1 MVSKVRL
8 VFGVAVV
15 VCAFAAQAQ
24 PVSDAQSSVFKANT
38 TAALTMTVAH
48 TTGANLNRYL
58 LVAVAIDINPN
69 NAAAA
74 TGVTYNGT
82 ALTFVGAA
90 FDGVPNVR
98 IETWQMVNPPA
109 GTFNVV
115 TTLNAASTNCG
126 ATVGVSTYSNVSQAA
141 PIGAGNSASGN
152 SNNPAVTL
160 NGTLATDLV
169 VDLLS
174 ARGNNT
180 AVATAGQTQLYNLQS
195 GANGGDSRGA
205 GSTKPGGGNVT
216 TGWTLAGAGANHW
229 VLGIISLARA
239 TADMSITSTAG
250 SPDPVMNGQQATWTL
265 TVTNNGTSFA
275 GGVTVTDPAPAGWT
289 IVSATPSVGSCTAGT
304 VNCALGTMAGGA
316 TATINVVATTGGAT
330 VGTITSTA
338 TVAVAAPTVDP
349 TAGNNTATVS
359 TVVQSEQC
367 ANPGAQLAGGNIT
380 GVINAYWPGTQTTV
394 AVGAKS
400 VTLGVRTGA
409 ANTIAIGD
417 LLVIMQMQ
425 DATIDFADNDERYGD
440 GTGTAGNT
448 TGTGRGATNLN
459 SSGRYEY
466 ILAAST
472 VPATGGT
479 LTFTSAGGNG
489 NGLLY
494 GYNNANATGV
504 MGQRRYQVIRVP
516 QYTTATLTSGLTALA
531 WNGTT
536 GGVLV
541 LDVAGNLALNSAA
554 VSVNGLG
561 FRGAATLQRAGGGG
575 ANTDYVN
582 TEANGA
588 HGTKGEG
595 IAGTPQYLYVPAT
608 DTVANSF
615 AQGYPG
621 GDFARGAPG
630 NAGGGGTDGNP
641 AANDENSGGGGG
653 GNGGIGGQGGN
664 SWSTNLNVGG
674 WGGANVA
681 AGISRIVM
689 GGSGGAAS
697 RNNTPGVNGASS
709 GANGGGMVLI
719 RAGNLS
725 GSATITANGSTAFQ
739 ATANDGGGGGGAGG
753 TVVVL
758 VRGPGIAGLTVNAN
772 GGRGGDAWI
781 GQAPGGA
788 PGERHG
794 PGGGG
799 AGGVIILSGAGP
811 TTTVTGGAAGQTT
824 TALDNYNATAG
835 AVGIVIVTTNPEP
848 GVGSGAHCSPDV
860 AVSISDAPDPVSAG
874 NQITYTINVTNNG
887 TVAVA
892 PNPSWTLVTPA
903 GTTFASVTPPAGWT
917 CPTTPAVGGTGTITC
932 SSVTALGVGATT
944 PNFSLVL
951 NTPASTVD
959 GTVITASVTASTTAT
974 DPIPA
979 NNTASTT
986 TTVVR
991 RVDVSIAKSGV
1002 PDPIGQ
1008 NQPMAYTLVVTNNG
1022 PSNASGVTVS
1032 DPLPGVFTFS
1042 SVSTT
1047 VGSCSQAAGT
1057 VTCTLGSM
1065 IPGAT
1070 GTITINGTM
1079 NSTPNLVTN
1088 TATVTQN
1095 ETDTNVAN
1103 NSSSFD
1109 SAVVTATQ
1117 VHMLSMTAQQDN
1129 QKVVVSWTTS
1139 FEQDNLGFNV
1149 YRQYSGGSMQKV
1161 NERLIAGSAVTNGH
1175 KAVNKS
1181 TSYSWKDEDVQSGKF
1196 VQYYLE
1202 DIDLHGVRTMNGPVT
1217 PGLVGAIP
1225 DGKNTDTI
1233 ADLGSAG
1240 GIFNSPDGIGA
1251 PKYAVST
1258 PTKTQIDTQYD
1269 LAGQPS
1275 IKLMVAEEGWYRVT
1289 RRQLTGAGFDPGS
1302 DSKLL
1307 SLFMEGVEQP
1317 MSVADGGDGR
1327 FDPDD
1332 ALEFYGTGID
1342 TPSSGAR
1349 AYWLVSMKGRAVRV
1363 GSDKSRK
1370 STSFT
1375 GNFAF
1380 TFESK
1385 ERTNFIFALTNNGD
1399 RENFYGATLSN
1410 AGATQNIKVSHAD
1423 PAGGNATLE
1432 VAYQGG
1438 TDGIHDIRTL
1448 LGSHDLGI
1456 AHLTGQ
1462 QRLVKA
1468 FAVPAAWLA
1477 EGANTLSFTALGN
1490 DDDLSLL
1497 ESVRLTYAH
1506 LLTADRDAL
1515 KFTVAAGRNVTVD
1528 GFTGKKVRAFDVTD
1542 PMNVTELGADVAAK
1556 GSGFAATVGV
1566 SASNGNGNGNDDGN
1580 NGNGS
1585 SSSSRTILMIADAR
1599 VLAPAQLL
1607 PSRASAWN
1615 AATNKADLVII
1626 AARPFI
1632 AAAAPLKTARDAQGI
1647 STQIIDVQD
1656 LYDEFGFGQRGPQ
1669 PIKDF
1674 LARSKSWKTVPR
1686 YMLLLGDATF
1696 DPRNYYNLGTFDF
1709 VPTRLVN
1716 TAEMKTAS
1724 DDWLSDFNNDGI
1736 ADVATGRLPARTAA
1750 EAAAMINKIVGRDA
1764 SSQNVTLV
1772 ADVNKDYNFENA
1784 ASLASALV
1792 PASVPKNTIK
1802 VASTPDPHGAV
1813 VSALNAGP
1821 AVVDYL
1827 GHGSVDV
1834 WEGFFGG
1841 GDASTLTNGRK
1852 LPFVVTMTCLNGFFH
1867 DVYMESLAEVLL
1879 KNPNGGASAVWA
1891 SSSLTEPAGQSL
1903 MNQELFRQ
1911 IFSNS
1916 SQTLGEA
1923 VLKAKKATTDQNV
1936 RKSWVFFGDPSMKL
1950 H

>member
-1 MVSKVRL
+1 V
-8 VFGVAVV
+8 VAVF

-38 TAALTMTVAH
+38 TAGLTLTVAH
-48 TTGANLNRYL
+48 TTGANLNRYM

-69 NAAAA
+69 NAAAVTA
-74 TGVTYNGT
+74 VTYNGT
-82 ALTFVGAA
+82 ALTFVGGVN
-90 FDGVPNVR
+90 DGVPNVR
-98 IETWQMVNPPA
+98 LEMWQMVNPPT

-115 TTLNAASTNCG
+115 TTMNAASANCG
-126 ATVGVSTYSNVSQAA
+126 VTVGVSTYSNAA
-141 PIGAGNSASGN
+141 QTASLGVGNSASGN

-169 VDLLS
+169 IDAVS

-180 AVATAGQTQLYNLQS
+180 LTATAGQTQLYNLQS
-195 GANGGDSRGA
+195 GVNGGDSRGA

-216 TGWTLAGAGANHW
+216 TSWTSAGAGANHW
-229 VLGIISLARA
+229 VDGIVNLRVA
-239 TADMSITSTAG
+239 TADMAITTSTP
-250 SPDPVMNGQQATWTL
+250 SPDPVMTGQQATWTL
-265 TVTNNGTSFA
+265 TVTNNGASFA
-275 GGVTVTDPAPAGWT
+275 GAVTTTDPAPAGWT

-304 VNCALGTMAGGA
+304 VNCALGTMASGA
-316 TATINVVATTGGAT
+316 TATITVVATTGGAT
-330 VGTITSTA
+330 LGTINSTA
-338 TVAVAAPTVDP
+338 TVATTTTDP
-349 TAGNNTATVS
+349 TAANNTATVT
-359 TVVQSEQC
+359 TVVESDQC
-367 ANPGAQLAGGNIT
+367 GNPGAQGAGGNIT
-380 GVINAYWPGTQTTV
+380 GVINAYWPGTQATV
-394 AVGAKS
+394 AVNAKTVTIGA
-400 VTLGVRTGA
+400 RTGA

-425 DATIDFADNDERYGD
+425 DAAIDFADNDERYGS
-440 GTGTAGNT
+440 GTGTAGGT
-448 TGTGRGATNLN
+448 TNPGRGATNLN

-466 ILAAST
+466 ILATNA
-472 VPATGGT
+472 VGAAGGT
-479 LTFTSAGGNG
+479 LNFTSAGSTQ
-489 NGLLY
+489 GLLY
-494 GYNNANATGV
+494 SYNNAAASGTQ
-504 MGQRRYQVIRVP
+504 GQRRYQIIRVP

-541 LDVAGNLALNSAA
+541 CDVAGTLTLNSAT

-561 FRGAATLQRAGGGG
+561 FRGAATQQRAGGGG

-582 TEANGA
+582 TDANAA

-608 DTVANSF
+608 DTVTDSG

-664 SWSTNLNVGG
+664 SWNSNLPVGG

-681 AGISRIVM
+681 AGISRVVM
-689 GGSGGAAS
+689 GGSGGAGS
-697 RNNTPGVNGASS
+697 RNNDPGVNGSS
-709 GANGGGMVLI
+709 AGANGGGIVLI
-719 RAGNLS
+719 RAGNMS
-725 GSATITANGSTAFQ
+725 GSAAITANGSAAFQ
-739 ATANDGGGGGGAGG
+739 TTLNDGGGGGGAGG

-758 VRGPGIAGLTVNAN
+758 VRGTGIGGLTVNAN

-781 GQAPGGA
+781 TQPPAGT

-799 AGGVIILSGAGP
+799 AGGVIILSSVGP
-811 TTTVTGGAAGQTT
+811 TTAVTGGAAGQTT

-835 AVGIVIVTTNPEP
+835 ALGIVIVTTNPEP

-860 AVSISDAPDPVSAG
+860 AVTISDAPDPVSAG

-951 NTPASTVD
+951 NTPASTVN

-991 RVDVSIAKSGV
+991 RVDVSIVKSGA

-1079 NSTPNLVTN
+1079 NSPPNIVTN

-1117 VHMLSMTAQQDN
+1117 VHMLSMSAQQD
-1129 QKVVVSWTTS
+1129 QEKVVVSWTTS

-1149 YRQYSGGSMQKV
+1149 YRQFSGGSMQKV
-1161 NERLIAGSAVTNGH
+1161 NEHLIAGSAVTNGH

-1181 TSYSWKDEDVQSGKF
+1181 SSYSWKDENVDNGKF

-1217 PGLVGAIP
+1217 PGLVGSIP

-1251 PKYAVST
+1251 PKYTVST

-1275 IKLMVAEEGWYRVT
+1275 IKLMVTQEGWYRVT
-1289 RRQLTGAGFDPGS
+1289 RRQLSDAGFDPGS
-1302 DSKLL
+1302 NSSLL
-1307 SLFMEGVEQP
+1307 SLFQEGVEQP

-1363 GSDKSRK
+1363 GSDKTKK
-1370 STSFT
+1370 SASFT
-1375 GNFAF
+1375 GNVPF

-1438 TDGIHDIRTL
+1438 TDGIHDIRTV
-1448 LGSHDLGI
+1448 LGGHDLGI

-1462 QRLVKA
+1462 QRLVKT
-1468 FAVPAAWLA
+1468 FAVPVAWLT

-1497 ESVRLTYAH
+1497 ESVRLTYPH
-1506 LLTADRDAL
+1506 LLSADRDAL

-1528 GFTGKKVRAFDVTD
+1528 GFTTKKIRAFDITD
-1542 PMNVTELGADVAAK
+1542 PMSVTELGVDVAPK
-1556 GSGFAATVGV
+1556 GSGFAATIGVG
-1566 SASNGNGNGNDDGN
+1566 ASNGNGNGNDDGN
-1580 NGNGS
+1580 GNGNNGNGTS
-1585 SSSSRTILMIADAR
+1585 SATRTILMTADTR

-1615 AATNKADLVII
+1615 AASNKADMVII
-1626 AARPFI
+1626 AARPFM
-1632 AAAAPLKTARDAQGI
+1632 AAAAPLKSARDAQGI

-1709 VPTRLVN
+1709 VPTKLVN

-1736 ADVATGRLPARTAA
+1736 ADVATGRIPARTAA
-1750 EAAAMINKIVGRDA
+1750 EAATMINKIVGRDA

-1772 ADVNKDYNFENA
+1772 AGVNKDYNFENA
-1784 ASLASALV
+1784 ASLAAALV

-1821 AVVDYL
+1821 SVVDYL

-1867 DVYMESLAEVLL
+1867 DVYLESLAEVLL

-1911 IFSNS
+1911 IYSNN
-1916 SQTLGEA
+1916 SQSLGEA

-1936 RKSWVFFGDPSMKL
+1936 RKSWIFFGDPSMKL